1 MCLSKNIPENVVGGG
16 KNSDF
21 EPFKC
26 DFDPTLT
33 GEGHMFLSQAVG
45 VFLKGVLL
53 CENALQRSVRWVFW
67 ALQ

>member
-33 GEGHMFLSQAVG
+33 GEGHIYTGIYITLYIYSTPQ
-45 VFLKGVLL
+45 L
-53 CENALQRSVRWVFW
+53 
-67 ALQ
+67 